1 MDWAD
6 GFFARLKQKTSLT
19 GHVLDVYGAA
29 INSLA
34 FVISLGIYN
43 YYLFGENALFLFTL
57 FIYPFCYG
65 TLLTKFSNNFIIEE
79 INTKNLTTS
88 SNKSNFKTDIKSY
101 TGRACGISQVIP
113 KYTKPRY
120 TCKELNEDPVIAM
133 EQGARIYSAFKRYA
147 RGNDKMNLCA
157 YNQGFRC
164 KGEFSP
170 KHKEIGMEYASK
182 VKKFQKRLKRQI
194 KKEKKEL
201 FYKLNNT
208 IWRAY
213 SNIKDLL

>member
-1 MDWAD
+1 MIKEILICLSLMNMN
-6 GFFARLKQKTSLT
+6 GIVNEENICENIQTLHKVSKQYKIKSDLY
-19 GHVLDVYGAA
+19 VSMLWV
-29 INSLA
+29 
-34 FVISLGIYN
+34 
-43 YYLFGENALFLFTL
+43 E
-57 FIYPFCYG
+57 
-65 TLLTKFSNNFIIEE
+65 
-79 INTKNLTTS
+79 
-88 SNKSNFKTDIKSY
+88 SNFTTNIKSY
-101 TGRACGISQVIP
+101 TGKACGISQVIP

-182 VKKFQKRLKRQI
+182 VKKFQKRLRRQI